1 MKSIFVMGA
10 DTSVG
15 KSVVCA
21 SLIKAGLGH
30 GKIAY
35 WKPIQT
41 GTIVG
46 DDATEVRSL
55 VGEEESRIVLDS
67 VYRFTD
73 PMAPVLAAEKWG
85 KQLELEPI
93 LEKYKQHQKE
103 GYTLVVEGT
112 AGLLAPFGENFF
124 QADLMKA
131 LNLPVLIIGEDRTGI
146 VNQVLMTIRCA
157 KQWELNLVGVVLLN
171 SRAGLGNAPAIDRF
185 GQGVKVILEA
195 PPIPE
200 KRSLVA
206 HLAASSE
213 LRRVIGVSQIPT

>member
-1 MKSIFVMGA
+1 MNSVFVMGA

-15 KSVVCA
+15 KTVVCA
-21 SLIKAGLGH
+21 SLVKAGQGH

-46 DDATEVRSL
+46 DDAAEVRSL
-55 VGEEESRIVLDS
+55 LGETNETVLES

-85 KQLELEPI
+85 KQVELEPI
-93 LEKYKQHQKE
+93 LEKFKQAQKE
-103 GYTLVVEGT
+103 GTTLVVEGT
-112 AGLLAPFGENFF
+112 AGLLAPLGENLF

-146 VNQVLMTIRCA
+146 VNQVLMTIQCA
-157 KQWELNLVGVVLLN
+157 QKWKLNLVGVVLLN

-185 GQGVKVILEA
+185 GQGVKVLLEV
-195 PPIPE
+195 PPMTE

-206 HLAASSE
+206 HLAGSSE
-213 LRRVIGVSQIPT
+213 LRQVLGVSQIPN

>member
-1 MKSIFVMGA
+1 MNSIFVMGA

-15 KSVVCA
+15 KTVVCA
-21 SLIKAGLGH
+21 GLVKAGQGY

-41 GTIVG
+41 GTLVG
-46 DDATEVRSL
+46 DDTSEVRSL
-55 VGEEESRIVLDS
+55 VGEESGTVLES

-85 KQLELEPI
+85 KLVELEPI
-93 LEKYKQHQKE
+93 LQKHRQYMTE
-103 GYTLVVEGT
+103 GYTLVMEGT

-131 LNLPVLIIGEDRTGI
+131 LNVPVLIIGEDRTGI
-146 VNQVLMTIRCA
+146 VNQVLMTIECA
-157 KQWELNLVGVVLLN
+157 QKWNLNLVGVVLLN
-171 SRAGLGNAPAIDRF
+171 SRASLGNAPAIDRF
-185 GQGVKVILEA
+185 GKGVKVILEV
-195 PPIPE
+195 PPMTE

-206 HLAASSE
+206 HLAGSPE
-213 LRRVIGVSQIPT
+213 LRKVLGVAQIPT